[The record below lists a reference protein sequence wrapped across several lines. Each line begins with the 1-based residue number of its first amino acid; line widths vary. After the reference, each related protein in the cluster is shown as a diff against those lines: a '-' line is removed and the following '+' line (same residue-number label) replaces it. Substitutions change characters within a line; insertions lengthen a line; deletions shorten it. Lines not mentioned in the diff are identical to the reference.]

1 MSKNL
6 DLTALL
12 NRDAKQKGI
21 PERKVIELPLTKIA
35 PDPNNPRR
43 HFDKTELAA
52 LAGSIKRRGVIQP
65 ITVRPV
71 NDDGLYI
78 LRFGER
84 RWRASEL
91 AGKATVPAIVSDSAA
106 EKDSVIDQVI
116 ENDQRVD
123 LSHVEM
129 ARAVAAMIE
138 EGRSLAQIAEELS
151 RPKSTIA
158 QYSAV
163 AAMPEELRAL
173 LDDAGLRTVYE
184 LHNIWKREP
193 DRVLAFIADTPVDRI
208 TRASV
213 AVLSQ
218 PPEAAKGD
226 ADAAGQG
233 AQASTNDDVASP
245 AGEAGGAGVDAPSTR
260 SRSGA
265 AAKARLA
272 TVGAATVSHEG
283 RTGALVYEP
292 CSDPA
297 KVAVLFEG
305 KSKPVEVLATEL
317 RIVQVSKS
325 AS

>member
-21 PERKVIELPLTKIA
+21 PERKVIELPLAKIA

-71 NDDGLYI
+71 NGDGLYI

-91 AGKATVPAIVSDSAA
+91 AGKETVPAIVSDSATV
-106 EKDSVIDQVI
+106 KDSVIDQVI

-163 AAMPEELRAL
+163 ASMPEELRAL

-193 DRVLAFIADTPVDRI
+193 DRVLAFIAETPVDRI

-213 AVLSQ
+213 AILSQ
-218 PPEAAKGD
+218 PPEVVTGETE
-226 ADAAGQG
+226 AAGQG
-233 AQASTNDDVASP
+233 AQASSIEDGASP
-245 AGEAGGAGVDAPSTR
+245 AGGAAGAGIAAASTR
-260 SRSGA
+260 GRSGA
-265 AAKARLA
+265 AGKARLA
-272 TVGAATVSHEG
+272 TIGAATVSHDG

-297 KVAVLFEG
+297 KVAVLFESN
-305 KSKPVEVLATEL
+305 SKPVEVFAAEL
-317 RIVQVSKS
+317 RIVQVSKP
-325 AS
+325 AL